1 MKNLWRPGGLFDT
14 IDKFASSLGHEN
26 AALVMKFAMIPW
38 NSVEDRDRFI
48 ASITGEPPKGGTTTN
63 YISLYNKGH

>member
-1 MKNLWRPGGLFDT
+1 MKNVWRPGGLFDT

-26 AALVMKFAMIPW
+26 AALIMQFSMIPW

-48 ASITGEPPKGGTTTN
+48 LSITGDKPKGGDSAQYT
-63 YISLYNKGH
+63 SLLKRG